1 MSQDG
6 QREPKGRPKGAEGLP
21 KESKRK
27 PKSAQGT
34 PKALQRRPKEAKGED
49 IYISKNSRSTAQA
62 DVMLGYI
69 VQGVHLWNQ
78 MSILKGKPLK
88 YEKLIRLL

>member
-6 QREPKGRPKGAEGLP
+6 QREPKGRPKGAQGLP

-34 PKALQRRPKEAKGED
+34 PKALQRHPRKPKGK
-49 IYISKNSRSTAQA
+49 IYIKKSRSTAQA
-62 DVMLGYI
+62 DVMLYLYNI
-69 VQGVHLWNQ
+69 SVYVSFATTAQN
-78 MSILKGKPLK
+78 S
-88 YEKLIRLL
+88 